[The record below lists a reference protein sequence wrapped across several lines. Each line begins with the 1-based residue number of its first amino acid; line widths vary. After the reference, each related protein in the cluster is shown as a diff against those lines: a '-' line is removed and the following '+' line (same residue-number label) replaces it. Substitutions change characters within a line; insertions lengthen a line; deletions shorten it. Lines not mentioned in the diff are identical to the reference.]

1 MAQRP
6 EQIIQEIAR
15 QYKKRETILLAPKV
29 AGRKG
34 YHKDTLSRALAK
46 GYKEA
51 RIDGQ
56 LVKLKKGM
64 ALSRYHEHS
73 IDLVVEK
80 LPGQNLDER
89 VHRAL
94 EEGSGALM
102 VLEDNGKETV
112 FSLQGIC
119 PSCGIGVQAL
129 DPRLFSFNSSHGS
142 CPRCDGIGQ
151 LEKQGEWRVC
161 QDCQGS
167 RLRPEA
173 TSVKIGGHSIWDLV
187 NQPADRLR
195 DTLKPLAF
203 SAHEQ
208 PIVEPILSEITTRL
222 SLLNRLGLSYLALSR
237 SGDTLSGGEA
247 QRVRLA
253 AQLGSNLTGVC
264 YILDEPTI
272 GLHAK
277 DHRMLLNALKELRD
291 RGNTILVVE
300 HDEETI
306 READEIIDLG
316 PGAGEKGGH
325 IVAQGSLQDL
335 KKVPSSATGMAFGSH
350 HHGITSQ
357 LRPYKG
363 KPAITVQG
371 ASKHNLKK
379 LNARFP
385 LGTLICVTGVSGSG
399 KSTLL
404 KEILYKEITS
414 RLSRKKPATTWCRD
428 VTGWETITRAL
439 EVDHSPIGR
448 TPRSIPASYVGFL
461 DTLRKLFA
469 GTPEARARGYKPGRF
484 SFNVAAGRCEACK
497 GHGSNKVVMSFL
509 PDVYIHCE
517 ICNGR
522 RFNRET
528 LAVTYKGKNMAQ
540 VLDLTFDEAADFFAP
555 VPAIR
560 KPVQMVCD
568 IGLGYLRLGQPSPTL
583 SGGEAQ
589 RIKLARE
596 LSKKTNG
603 HTLYILDEPTTG
615 LHLTD
620 VQRLLTVIQAL
631 VDEGN
636 TIAAIEHNMEVI
648 KEADYIIDLGP
659 EGGAKGGQ
667 VMASGSPKELVKS
680 PGKSYTMQYL
690 KRYVAS

>member
-1 MAQRP
+1 
-6 EQIIQEIAR
+6 
-15 QYKKRETILLAPKV
+15 
-29 AGRKG
+29 
-34 YHKDTLSRALAK
+34 
-46 GYKEA
+46 
-51 RIDGQ
+51 
-56 LVKLKKGM
+56 
-64 ALSRYHEHS
+64 
-73 IDLVVEK
+73 
-80 LPGQNLDER
+80 
-89 VHRAL
+89 
-94 EEGSGALM
+94 
-102 VLEDNGKETV
+102 
-112 FSLQGIC
+112 
-119 PSCGIGVQAL
+119 
-129 DPRLFSFNSSHGS
+129 
-142 CPRCDGIGQ
+142 
-151 LEKQGEWRVC
+151 
-161 QDCQGS
+161 
-167 RLRPEA
+167 
-173 TSVKIGGHSIWDLV
+173 VKIGGHTIWDLV
-187 NQPADRLR
+187 NQPADQ
-195 DTLKPLAF
+195 LKDSLENLAF
-203 SAHEQ
+203 SVHET
-208 PIVEPILSEITTRL
+208 PITEPILSEITARL
-222 SLLNRLGLSYLALSR
+222 ALLNRLGLSYLALHR

-272 GLHAK
+272 GLHAR
-277 DHRMLLNALKELRD
+277 DHRMLLAALKELRD

-306 READEIIDLG
+306 RAADEIIDLG
-316 PGAGEKGGH
+316 PGAGEKGGQ

-335 KKVPSSATGMAFGSH
+335 KKVPASATGVAFGNH

-357 LRPYKG
+357 LRPYRG
-363 KPAITVQG
+363 KPAVSIQG
-371 ASKHNLKK
+371 AWKHNLKK
-379 LNARFP
+379 LNVRFP

-404 KEILYKEITS
+404 KEVLYKEISS
-414 RLSRKKPATTWCRD
+414 RLSRKKAATTWCRSLS
-428 VTGWETITRAL
+428 GWEKISRAL

-448 TPRSIPASYVGFL
+448 TPRSVPASYVGFL
-461 DTLRKLFA
+461 DTIRKLFA

-484 SFNVAAGRCEACK
+484 SFNVAAGRCEGCK
-497 GHGSNKVVMSFL
+497 GHGSNKVAMSFL
-509 PDVYIHCE
+509 PDVYVHCE
-517 ICNGR
+517 ICDGK

-528 LAVTYKGKNMAQ
+528 LAVAYKGKTMAQ

-560 KPVQMVCD
+560 KPIQMVCD

-589 RIKLARE
+589 RIKLAQE

-620 VQRLLTVIQAL
+620 VQRLLTVMQAL

-659 EGGAKGGQ
+659 EGGDQGGQ
-667 VMASGSPKELVKS
+667 VVATGSPKEMVRH
-680 PGKSYTMQYL
+680 PRKSYTMQYL
-690 KRYVAS
+690 KRYVES